1 MLPAMAQL
9 AAPLPWPYGVKA
21 AVAITFDDNCPG
33 QFTHAR
39 PALDAKGYKGT
50 FFVITGGTQ
59 CGFRDWDTLRKVAAA
74 GHEIASHSVY
84 HTNVVQPQYDTAYIG
99 RELRDSYLELHNQI
113 PNLPRKLTYAWP
125 FGRGGGSLPREDT
138 MRRMA
143 TQYYLGARNAS
154 SGLGWD
160 SYNHYLNPFFT
171 NYHFQVGSFT
181 MGTSVTGTQ
190 FGQKVRDL
198 EAAGGLMTLLY
209 HGIETGGFNNIP
221 AALFQEH
228 LDTLANHPDLWITT
242 FRELVRYHKA
252 ATSVNIS
259 PNMVIGNVASV
270 LVTSPLDTMDYPSRI
285 WVKLNVSN
293 VVQLAGGWGN
303 FVPQL
308 LVNNVDETAHA
319 ILGQDS
325 IYALVPSNSTI
336 SFGVLTSQPKATWNK
351 QLKVFPQPAHGTL
364 NLVAENGT
372 ISHQQGAVQLL
383 SLTGTTVLSQMVPA
397 GCQQLSLNIGHLASG
412 TYIMKLTGS
421 QNSGQRL
428 VVIR

>member
-21 AVAITFDDNCPG
+21 AVAVTFDDNCPG

-39 PALDAKGYKGT
+39 PALDARGMKGT
-50 FFVITGGTQ
+50 FFIITGNTQ
-59 CGFRDWDTLRKVAAA
+59 YLRDWDTLRSVAAA
-74 GHEIASHSVY
+74 GHEIGSHTVN
-84 HTNVVQPQYDTAYIG
+84 HVQMQQAQYDTAYIG
-99 RELRDSYLELHNQI
+99 RELRDSYNEIKSQI
-113 PNLPRKLTYAWP
+113 PGLPRKLTIAWP
-125 FGRGGGSLPREDT
+125 FGRGGGSLPKEDT
-138 MRRMA
+138 IRRIA
-143 TQYYLGARNAS
+143 ASNYIGARNAGS
-154 SGLGWD
+154 ALGWE
-160 SYNHYLNPFFT
+160 SYNAYLNPFYT
-171 NYHFQVGSFT
+171 NYHFQIGSYL
-181 MGTSVTGTQ
+181 MGPSVTGAGL
-190 FGQKVRDL
+190 GQRVRAV

-209 HGIETGGFNNIP
+209 HGIETGGFNNLP
-221 AALFQEH
+221 ATLFQEH
-228 LDTLANHPDLWITT
+228 LDTLANHPDLWVAT
-242 FRELVRYHKA
+242 FGELVRYHKA

-293 VVQLAGGWGN
+293 VVQQAGGWGN

-308 LVNNVDETAHA
+308 LVNNVDETVHA

-397 GCQQLSLNIGHLASG
+397 GCQQLSLNIGHLAGG